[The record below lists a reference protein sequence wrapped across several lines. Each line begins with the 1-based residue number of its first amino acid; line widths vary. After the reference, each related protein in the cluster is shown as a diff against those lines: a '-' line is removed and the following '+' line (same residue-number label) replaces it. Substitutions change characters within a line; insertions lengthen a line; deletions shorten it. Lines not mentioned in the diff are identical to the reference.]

1 MQCGKSRKPT
11 MWKKKPTI
19 WEV

>member
-1 MQCGKSRKPT
+1 